1 MLEDRG
7 IESVSVE
14 DPDGGA
20 FDDVVVRRR
29 ASEHIYIQAKSSN
42 YADSIVDRDMLL
54 TAARPGGKS
63 PLQRFYATYT
73 ALSEEGGEFS
83 LEFWTHKAFDDDNP
97 LLGELRDLRH
107 DRIAVDKMLAAGQ
120 RSKAGRER
128 DLWAEHLGVSAD
140 ELGGFLRR
148 VRWKHTGSELD
159 IRSQAKTQMKLV
171 GLRGDDAAVTVGIG
185 IVRDWVSDG
194 TGPQTAEDVGR
205 RAAELSLVPDSSAL
219 RTGDSG
225 PGGDALAGI
234 PPACRDSLV
243 ALGEVSLDVADRV
256 TAELLKAASR
266 VPGVLARL
274 ADTPPEWLQDAD
286 CLAWEA
292 IADFVA
298 AHELPGA
305 SEMRDRAVALGS
317 PRTSHYR
324 VAEAL
329 MADGDGDGDGD
340 EAARLLDDE
349 TLEHPLADAARSLV
363 GGDPTSAAAE
373 VRRSGALRSDD
384 TNLATMGIQVLAMAH
399 ARNEELPQAIRVM
412 RNAVERFPDRA
423 SFHLTLARL
432 QLGLAQELGEPVRPD
447 LLASAAENAIRA
459 RDEFRKWHGPS
470 AEAVAIAA
478 NAYHMVNQHQQ
489 IIDLATAQ
497 PEGEA
502 TSAEAEDGEVARILA
517 HTLVMV
523 GRGDEI
529 DESALDRIDGS
540 ENTLIRALQAL
551 NRGDPAASDLM
562 REAVAQ
568 AESDR
573 DVLMALE
580 GLALLGETDEE
591 AMARVAPGNEAGI
604 DGIRASAAYNRG
616 DLDDAIDILDHYR
629 CQSAAHVGLLAVAL
643 HKLGRSDDALDAL
656 LESAEA
662 LNDPMLYQSAVQ
674 LLLELEEFQ
683 QAEEVALRAL
693 AANPSRATESRLRT
707 ALVEAAEKL
716 RDWPQMERYAQA
728 LADAFPDDP
737 RARWAVVFAQHQQGR
752 HRDAWGYLAE
762 HDLRPDDEQM
772 ALLAT
777 GVYLD
782 AGAPGDGVDRLFW
795 IAGEFEDSEKVV
807 GSALAALMAGS
818 RQEGQLSESQAAEL
832 NELVEG
838 FVRQYPESD
847 VLSHFSFSGPEEF
860 LEMLRASS
868 EQPARQRAVWV
879 RRVRLGM
886 LPYGM
891 LQWIR
896 PFPYA
901 EYLLVQPAAY
911 LSAVSPDAAERGR
924 SRAAARAA
932 IGAVVAVDTSVA
944 ALGHLASVDVAAMGS
959 AFSRVLVASE
969 LLDDARAAVG
979 SVETAADAS
988 AGYDPV
994 LGDFNLSEIQDE
1006 DRQRMIE
1013 SARQVL
1019 GALNSWQTA
1028 PSSRVWPPGFPRNDD
1043 QRPWSASIRLALDR
1057 GCALWCDDLAL
1068 RRIAVEF
1075 GVPAFGTYDLYEA
1088 LAATAETGGLAG
1100 PSEMKMLLLRARI
1113 ADVPISLGELSDAI
1127 DDTDGP
1133 DPAAELLLGRPATW
1147 ADNVE
1152 ETLRWYLGRV
1162 ATLISGPHRDR
1173 TAGLLVAASV
1183 GLGTAAVLEHRQK
1196 ALGRVLADTLWLVN
1210 DPAMTPLLS
1219 EASRYAG
1226 REIDLAANLDPLE
1239 QAVRRLQER
1248 LQEQRIDADI
1258 AAGFVQAIFSQTQPA
1273 DRLAVSSILFA
1284 NR

>member
-7 IESVSVE
+7 IASVSVE

-29 ASEHIYIQAKSSN
+29 VGGHIYIQAKSSN
-42 YADSIVDRDMLL
+42 YADSVVDRDMLL
-54 TAARPGGKS
+54 TAARPGGIS
-63 PLQRFYATYT
+63 PLRRFYATYT
-73 ALSEEGGEFS
+73 ALSEDGGDFS
-83 LEFWTHKAFDDDNP
+83 LEFWTHRAFDDANP
-97 LLGELRDLRH
+97 LLGALRDLRH
-107 DRIAVDKMLAAGQ
+107 DRIAVDRMLAAGQ
-120 RSKAGRER
+120 RSEAGTER
-128 DLWAEHLGVSAD
+128 DAWADHLGVSAD
-140 ELGGFLRR
+140 ELAGFLRR

-159 IRSQAKTQMKLV
+159 LRGQAKTQMKLV

-194 TGPQTAEDVGR
+194 AGPQTAEDVGR
-205 RAAELSLVPDSSAL
+205 RAAEMSLVPDASAL
-219 RTGDSG
+219 RTSDSTS
-225 PGGDALAGI
+225 GGEALAGI
-234 PPACRDSLV
+234 PPACRDRLA
-243 ALGEVSLDVADRV
+243 ALREVSADVADRV
-256 TAELLKAASR
+256 TAELLNAASR

-274 ADTPPEWLQDAD
+274 ADTPPEWLQDVD

-292 IADFVA
+292 IADFVG

-305 SEMRDRAVALGS
+305 PQLRDRAVALGS
-317 PRTSHYR
+317 PRSSHYR

-329 MADGDGDGDGD
+329 MADEDDD

-349 TLEHPLADAARSLV
+349 ILDHPLAAAARSLI
-363 GGDPTSAAAE
+363 GGDLASAAAE
-373 VRRSGALRSDD
+373 ARRSGALGSDD
-384 TNLATMGIQVLAMAH
+384 TGLATMAIQVLGMAH
-399 ARNEELPQAIRVM
+399 ARNGELSQAIRVM
-412 RNAVERFPDRA
+412 RDAVVRFPDRA

-432 QLGLAQELGEPVRPD
+432 QLGLAQEQGEPVRPD
-447 LLASAAENAIRA
+447 LPESAAENAIRA

-470 AEAVAIAA
+470 AEAVVIAA
-478 NAYHMVNQHQQ
+478 NAYHMVNQHHL

-562 REAVAQ
+562 REAIAQ
-568 AESDR
+568 AEGDR

-580 GLALLGETDEE
+580 GLALLGETDEG
-591 AMARVAPGNEAGI
+591 AMARVALGNEAGI

-616 DLDDAIDILDHYR
+616 DLDAAIEILDNYR

-643 HKLGRSDDALDAL
+643 HGQGRSDDALEAL

-911 LSAVSPDAAERGR
+911 LTAVSPDAVERGR

-1019 GALNSWQTA
+1019 GTLNSWQTA
-1028 PSSRVWPPGFPRNDD
+1028 PSSRVWPPGFPRIDD
-1043 QRPWSASIRLALDR
+1043 QRPWNASIRLALDR

-1088 LAATAETGGLAG
+1088 LAATAETGGLAS

-1173 TAGLLVAASV
+1173 TASLLVAASV

-1210 DPAMTPLLS
+1210 DPAMTPLLL